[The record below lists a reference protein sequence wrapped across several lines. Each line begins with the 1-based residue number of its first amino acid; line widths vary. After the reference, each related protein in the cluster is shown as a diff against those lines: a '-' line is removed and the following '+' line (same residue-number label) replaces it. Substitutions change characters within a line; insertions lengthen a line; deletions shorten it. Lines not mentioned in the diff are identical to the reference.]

1 MFVKIKVI
9 IPILA
14 IMLASFTSPYKDTTK
29 SVKITK
35 SSVPIE
41 ASEFLLREGIT
52 MLASTDDY
60 LFYVTVK
67 SKNVKGKKELSNHR
81 KIKRKGQQ
89 YNVTYTYEYRSS
101 KLKKTYDLYYIV
113 WEDGEVFE
121 VKPTIDIYV
130 ENIRLLTEV

>member
-1 MFVKIKVI
+1 MFIKIKILV
-9 IPILA
+9 PILA
-14 IMLASFTSPYKDTTK
+14 IIFVSFGLPDKDK
-29 SVKITK
+29 SQTVKITK
-35 SSVPIE
+35 CSVPIDT
-41 ASEFLLREGIT
+41 SEFLLKDGVT
-52 MLASTDDY
+52 MLTSTDDY

-67 SKNVKGKKELSNHR
+67 SKNIKGKKELSNHK
-81 KIKRKGQQ
+81 KIKRKGQK

-101 KLKKTYDLYYIV
+101 KLKKTYNLYYIV